1 MIARANPTGGQAG
14 LSLIEILIAILVI
27 GAGVGI
33 FMKMNGTSGT
43 SASGSSKMMRA
54 GQLVERHIES
64 IRIGV
69 ARDTIGNWPPD
80 DTSFTEDGLTVKR
93 KVSTA
98 RSPKDNSVL
107 PNVRKVDV
115 IVTWGAFKSDTLDVT
130 TYVAKRF

>member
-1 MIARANPTGGQAG
+1 MSARAAGARGQAG
-14 LSLIEILIAILVI
+14 LSLIEILIAIVVI
-27 GAGVGI
+27 GAGVGV
-33 FMKMNGTSGT
+33 FLKMGGSSGS
-43 SASGSSKMMRA
+43 SASGNSKMLRA
-54 GQLVERHIES
+54 GQLVERHIEA

-80 DTSFTEDGLTVKR
+80 DTSFSENGLKLVR
-93 KVSTA
+93 RISQA

-115 IVTWGAFKSDTLDVT
+115 IVTWGTFKTDSLDVT